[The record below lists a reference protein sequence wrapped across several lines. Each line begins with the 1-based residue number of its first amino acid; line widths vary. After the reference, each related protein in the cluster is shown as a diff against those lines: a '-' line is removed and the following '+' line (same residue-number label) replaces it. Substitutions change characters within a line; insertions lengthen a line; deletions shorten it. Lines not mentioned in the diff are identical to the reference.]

1 MKTIFFLII
10 TFLVS
15 NAINAQSIYTT
26 KKGHMII
33 LSELDNKN
41 VKAESHK
48 MSLFLDYRNKVISGS
63 IDIKSLLSDNDE
75 INSKIKNINEPII
88 IKFTGSIPDTDFMQ
102 AEHPPINFKW
112 FVNVVFQ
119 DTNIN
124 LTLNA
129 TIQHMTQEAIYSC
142 MFSATGEILV
152 SEMGLSNVFPELD
165 EHLQIQF
172 AQLLLLP
179 EKN

>member
-1 MKTIFFLII
+1 MKTIYFLVIF
-10 TFLVS
+10 FLVS
-15 NAINAQSIYTT
+15 NTISAQNIYTT

-33 LSELDNKN
+33 MSQLDNKN

-48 MSLFLDYRNKVISGS
+48 MSLFLDYRNKTISGS
-63 IDIKSLLSDNDE
+63 IYIKSLLSDNDE
-75 INSKIKNINEPII
+75 INSKIKNLNEPILL
-88 IKFTGSIPDTDFMQ
+88 KFTGSIPDTNFMQ

-112 FVNVVFQ
+112 LVNVVYQ
-119 DTNIN
+119 NKNIN

-129 TIQHMTQEAIYSC
+129 TIQHMYQEATYSC
-142 MFSATGEILV
+142 LFSATGEIL
-152 SEMGLSNVFPELD
+152 SSDFGLLKVFPELE

-179 EKN
+179 E